1 MKAPQRWLIILPY
14 VMALAVVVFIGW
26 SVSRVLTYPDD
37 GIQWREVSGLI
48 SQIDPTSPVYGK
60 LQVGDLIVSVDG
72 VPTQQAVP
80 FYPNKHAGDEVQF
93 VIKRS
98 GQLLPVTIG
107 LVNPPLGKIIEWL
120 VPLLVALIFCLV
132 GVGIQT
138 FAPIG
143 RETQIFF
150 LFSQASALLL
160 CAGQIS
166 ELVPSWDST
175 MFGFLL
181 WMIGPLAVHFHL
193 HFPQPASIRGQRFF
207 IPILYCIAILGGLPY
222 LIISPSIIYT
232 SAWYPQYRTATLL
245 FLVTNLLIVV
255 VLLVHAYRFATTPGV
270 RGKIRIVVL
279 GGVLSA
285 LPIVTLTLLPDILL
299 QQHVMPYSLAIFM
312 MSILPLT
319 YGYAIFRHRLIEI
332 EKHINRGATY
342 ILVYSILGSFYM
354 FLYFSLHHWLTW
366 TTEQEPLVNTLL
378 VVVLATVLI
387 PLNRRMQ
394 RLVDTV
400 FYGGWYDYRSAIT
413 QITQGL
419 EQITDLRVLARTIS
433 ERLVFTLRLQE
444 TCVFLRD
451 VNGDFSVI
459 EVEPKPIRSGTFSQT
474 YPALPRSSLKYL
486 LNMGDAIERTVL
498 LEQLSQI
505 TITPEEHQ
513 LLDSEQVYLWVPVIG
528 RGQVQGLLALGPKFG
543 GDIFSDEDVD
553 ILRVVSRQIG
563 PIMENIHLLTQL
575 REHAAQLEKRV
586 AERTAELHDA
596 KERVEAILAGVGDG
610 VFVTDLQANILTV
623 NAAFEEMSGYSS
635 AETVGHNI
643 NMFYPP
649 ENDPNQLADMRLNL
663 QNGAVWSGE
672 LIMQRKNGA
681 LFDIQL
687 TIAPVRD
694 QSGMMVSNVGSLRD
708 ITRQRDLDRL
718 KDHFIS
724 DVSHELRTPA
734 TNLGLYLELLE
745 RATPEKR
752 VEYQSV
758 LMGQSRLLM
767 TLIDDILDLSRLTIG
782 KSKKIEMAAV
792 DLNLLAEQVVTAH
805 LPLAEVSELELIFDP
820 SPDLPAVRGEQNQL
834 ARLIT
839 NLVSNAIRY
848 TPMGHVCVRTYLADG
863 KACLEVEDTGIGIEP
878 EDQPHLFE
886 RFYRGRQ
893 VRQSKIHGTGL
904 GLAIVKEI
912 VDMHGGCVTIHS
924 QLGKG
929 STFQTWLPLYL
940 EPE

>member
-1 MKAPQRWLIILPY
+1 MKESQRWLIIFPY
-14 VMALAVVVFIGW
+14 VLALAVVIFIGW
-26 SVSRVLTYPDD
+26 SFLRVLAYPDD
-37 GIQWREVSGLI
+37 GIEQTQVSGLI
-48 SQIDPTSPVYGK
+48 TQISPNSPVHGV

-80 FYPNKHAGDEVQF
+80 FYANKHAGDEVQF
-93 VIKRS
+93 ILNRS
-98 GQLLPVTIG
+98 GQLLPITIR
-107 LVNPPLGKIIEWL
+107 LFNPPLNEMLGRL
-120 VPLLVALIFCLV
+120 MPMLVALFFCLV
-132 GVGIQT
+132 GLGIQT
-138 FAPIG
+138 FAPVS
-143 RETQIFF
+143 RETQLFF

-160 CAGQIS
+160 SAGEIS
-166 ELVPSWDST
+166 SMVPNWGSA
-175 MFGFLL
+175 MFSILIWL
-181 WMIGPLAVHFHL
+181 IGPLAVHFHL
-193 HFPQPASIRGQRFF
+193 HFPQRTSLRGQRFF
-207 IPILYCIAILGGLPY
+207 IPILYSIAILGGLPY
-222 LIISPSIIYT
+222 LVLGPEFLY
-232 SAWYPQYRTATLL
+232 AYRWYPQFRAGGLL
-245 FLVTNLLIVV
+245 FLAINLLIVV
-255 VLLVHAYRFATTPGV
+255 ALLVHVYRFATTPGV

-279 GGVLSA
+279 GGALSA

-299 QQHVMPYSLAIFM
+299 KQPVMPYPLAILM

-342 ILVYSILGSFYM
+342 ILVYSILGGFYM
-354 FLYFSLHHWLTW
+354 ILYFSLHYWLRW

-378 VVVLATVLI
+378 VVVLASILI
-387 PLNRRMQ
+387 PLNRRVQ
-394 RLVDTV
+394 RLVDSA

-413 QITQGL
+413 QITQGI
-419 EQITDLRVLARTIS
+419 EQITDLKVLARTVC

-451 VNGDFSVI
+451 INGDFTVI
-459 EVEPKPIRSGTFSQT
+459 EVEPKPGSNKLSSSS

-486 LNMGDAIERTVL
+486 LNVGDAIERTAL
-498 LEQLSQI
+498 LKQLSEI

-513 LLDSEQVYLWVPVIG
+513 LLNSEQVYLWVPIIG

-575 REHAAQLEKRV
+575 RRHAAQLEQRV

-610 VFVTDLQANILTV
+610 VFVIDLEVIILTV

-635 AETVGHNI
+635 AELVGKKINI
-643 NMFYPP
+643 LLPDD
-649 ENDPNQLADMRLNL
+649 NDLEQLEDMRLKL
-663 QNGAVWSGE
+663 RNGEAWSGE
-672 LIMQRKNGA
+672 LITQRKNGSQY
-681 LFDIQL
+681 DIQL

-694 QSGMMVSNVGSLRD
+694 QNGKIVSYVGSVRD

-734 TNLGLYLELLE
+734 TNLSLYLELLE
-745 RATPEKR
+745 RATPQKR
-752 VEYQSV
+752 VEYQSI

-767 TLIDDILDLSRLTIG
+767 TLIDDILDLSRLTIS
-782 KSKKIEMAAV
+782 KSKKVEMGMV
-792 DLNLLAEQVVTAH
+792 DLNLLAEQVITAH
-805 LPLAEVSELELIFDP
+805 LPLAEISGLELAFDP
-820 SPDLPAVRGEQNQL
+820 CVDLPLVRGEQNQL
-834 ARLIT
+834 ARMIT

-848 TPMGHVCVRTYLADG
+848 TPAGQVYVRSYQGNGMT
-863 KACLEVEDTGIGIEP
+863 CLEVQDTGIGIDS
-878 EDQPHLFE
+878 EDMPHLFE

-912 VDMHGGCVTIHS
+912 IDMHGGSVTIHS
-924 QLGKG
+924 ELGKG
-929 STFQTWLPLYL
+929 STFQVWLPINQG
-940 EPE
+940 PE

>member
-1 MKAPQRWLIILPY
+1 LKVSQRWLILYPY
-14 VMALAVVVFIGW
+14 VLAIAVVVLIGW
-26 SVSRVLTYPDD
+26 SVLRVLAYPDD
-37 GIQWREVSGLI
+37 GIKGTQESGLI
-48 SQIDPTSPVYGK
+48 TQISPNSPAYGI
-60 LQVGDLIVSVDG
+60 LRAGDLIVSVDG
-72 VPTQQAVP
+72 VPFQQAFP
-80 FYPNKHAGDEVQF
+80 FYPKKHAGDEVQI
-93 VIKRS
+93 VIKRG
-98 GQLLPVTIG
+98 GQLLPVTIY
-107 LVNPPLGKIIEWL
+107 LVKPSLDKTLEWL
-120 VPLLVALIFCLV
+120 VPLFVALIFCLV
-132 GVGIQT
+132 GVGVQT
-138 FAPIG
+138 FAPVS
-143 RETQIFF
+143 RETQLFF

-160 CAGQIS
+160 CTGQIS
-166 ELVPSWDST
+166 VMVPSWDST
-175 MFGFLL
+175 IFNYLL
-181 WMIGPLAVHFHL
+181 WPIGPLAVHFHL
-193 HFPQPASIRGQRFF
+193 HFPQRTSLRGQRFF
-207 IPILYCIAILGGLPY
+207 IPILYSIAVLAGLPY
-222 LIISPSIIYT
+222 LIFSPSVLYA
-232 SAWYPQYRTATLL
+232 SSWYPQYRAAKLL
-245 FLVTNLLIVV
+245 FLVINLLMVV
-255 VLLVHAYRFATTPGV
+255 ALLVHDYRFASTPGV

-285 LPIVTLTLLPDILL
+285 LPLVALTLLPDILL
-299 QQHVMPYSLAIFM
+299 QETVMPYPLAIFM

-354 FLYFSLHHWLTW
+354 FLYFILHHWLQW
-366 TTEQEPLVNTLL
+366 TTEQEPLMNTLL
-378 VVVLATVLI
+378 VVVLASLLI
-387 PLNRRMQ
+387 PLSRRMQ
-394 RLVDTV
+394 RIVDTV

-419 EQITDLRVLARTIS
+419 EQITDLKVLARVIS

-451 VNGDFSVI
+451 VHGDFSVI
-459 EVEPKPIRSGTFSQT
+459 EVEPKPKTGETTNQT
-474 YPALPRSSLKYL
+474 YPTLPRSSLKYL
-486 LNMGDAIERTVL
+486 LNMGDAIERTALVK
-498 LEQLSQI
+498 QLSDLI
-505 TITPEEHQ
+505 ITPEEHQ
-513 LLDSEQVYLWVPVIG
+513 LLDSEQVYLWVPIIG

-575 REHAAQLEKRV
+575 RQHAAQLEQRV

-610 VFVTDLQANILTV
+610 VFVTDLQSNILTV
-623 NAAFEEMSGYSS
+623 NAAFEEMTGYR
-635 AETVGHNI
+635 AAAVVGQKI
-643 NMFYPP
+643 DRLYPP
-649 ENDPNQLADMRLNL
+649 DNDHNQLADMRLTL
-663 QNGAVWSGE
+663 QNGVAWGGE
-672 LIMQRKNGA
+672 LIMQRKNRSQ
-681 LFDIQL
+681 FDVQL
-687 TIAPVRD
+687 TIAPVRN
-694 QSGMMVSNVGSLRD
+694 QSGKIVSYVGSQRD

-734 TNLGLYLELLE
+734 TNLVLYLELLE

-752 VEYQSV
+752 IEYQNV
-758 LMGQSRLLM
+758 LLGQSRLLM

-805 LPLAEVSELELIFDP
+805 LPLAEVSELRLIFDP
-820 SPDLPAVRGEQNQL
+820 CPDLPPVRGEQNQL

-848 TPMGHVCVRTYLADG
+848 TPQGQVCVRTYLADG
-863 KACLEVEDTGIGIEP
+863 QACLEVQDTGIGIDP

-912 VDMHGGCVTIHS
+912 VDMHGGCVTIQS
-924 QLGKG
+924 QLGNG
-929 STFQTWLPLYL
+929 STFQTWLPLYKDS
-940 EPE
+940 E

>member
-1 MKAPQRWLIILPY
+1 MKASQRWLIIFPY
-14 VMALAVVVFIGW
+14 VLALAVVGLIGW
-26 SVSRVLTYPDD
+26 SILRVIAYPDD
-37 GIQWREVSGLI
+37 GISTQVSGEITQL
-48 SQIDPTSPVYGK
+48 SPTSSLYRVLK
-60 LQVGDLIVSVDG
+60 LGDLIVSVDG
-72 VPTQQAVP
+72 VPVQQAVP
-80 FYPNKHAGDEVQF
+80 FYAKKRAGDTA
-93 VIKRS
+93 
-98 GQLLPVTIG
+98 LLMIRRGDQVFPATVT
-107 LVNPPLGKIIEWL
+107 LFTPPANKIVEGL
-120 VPLLVALIFCLV
+120 VPLLVALVFCLV
-132 GVGIQT
+132 GVAVQTYAPAGI
-138 FAPIG
+138 
-143 RETQIFF
+143 ETQLYY
-150 LFSQASALLL
+150 LFSQASGLLL
-160 CAGQIS
+160 CTGQIS
-166 ELVPSWDST
+166 YMAPSWST
-175 MFGFLL
+175 AIFGFLL
-181 WMIGPLAVHFHL
+181 CLIGPLAVHFHL
-193 HFPQPASIRGQRFF
+193 YFPQRANLPRQKLFVPF
-207 IPILYCIAILGGLPY
+207 LYGVALLGGLPY
-222 LIISPSIIYT
+222 LFINTPTLYAFS
-232 SAWYPQYRTATLL
+232 WYPQFRAAGLL
-245 FLVTNLLIVV
+245 FLVINLLIVV
-255 VLLVHAYRFATTPGV
+255 SLLVHAYRFATTPGV

-285 LPIVTLTLLPDILL
+285 LPLVTLTLLPDILL
-299 QQHVMPYSLAIFM
+299 QQYVMPYPVAIFM
-312 MSILPLT
+312 MSIMPFT

-354 FLYFSLHHWLTW
+354 FLYFSLHHWMHW

-378 VVVLATVLI
+378 VVVLASVLI
-387 PLNRRMQ
+387 PLSRRMQ

-419 EQITDLRVLARTIS
+419 EQITDLRVLARTVS

-459 EVEPKPIRSGTFSQT
+459 EVEPRPLYSEPLSQS
-474 YPALPRSSLKYL
+474 YPTLPRSSLKYL

-498 LEQLSQI
+498 LKQLSQI

-513 LLDSEQVYLWVPVIG
+513 LLDSEQVYLWVPIIG
-528 RGQVQGLLALGPKFG
+528 RGEVQGLLALGPKYG

-553 ILRVVSRQIG
+553 ILRVISRQIG

-575 REHAAQLEKRV
+575 RQHAAQLEQHV

-635 AETVGHNI
+635 AESVGHNI
-643 NMFYPP
+643 DMFYPP
-649 ENDPNQLADMRLNL
+649 ENDPIQIADMRLNL
-663 QNGAVWSGE
+663 QNGVVWSGE

-687 TIAPVRD
+687 TIAPVRN
-694 QSGMMVSNVGSLRD
+694 QNGKMVSYVGSQRD

-752 VEYQSV
+752 LEYQSV

-782 KSKKIEMAAV
+782 KSKKIELTAV

-805 LPLAEVSELELIFDP
+805 LPLAEVSELELIFIP
-820 SPDLPAVRGEQNQL
+820 NLDLPPVRGEQNQL

-848 TPMGHVCVRTYLADG
+848 TPQGHVCVRTYLADG
-863 KACLEVEDTGIGIEP
+863 QACLEVEDTGIGIEP
-878 EDQPHLFE
+878 EDQLHLFE

-912 VDMHGGCVTIHS
+912 VDMHGGCVTIQS
-924 QLGKG
+924 QPGKG
-929 STFQTWLPLYL
+929 SIFRTWLPLYL

>member
-1 MKAPQRWLIILPY
+1 MKASQRWLIIVPY
-14 VMALAVVVFIGW
+14 LLALAVVGFIGW
-26 SVSRVLTYPDD
+26 GVLRVLTYPDD
-37 GIQWREVSGLI
+37 GIQSTQAPGLI
-48 SQIDPTSPVYGK
+48 TKIATTSPVYGL
-60 LQVGDLIVSVDG
+60 LQVGDLIVTVNG
-72 VPTQQAVP
+72 VPAQQAVP
-80 FYPNKHAGDEVQF
+80 FYANKRAGDEIHLIVRRNGQF
-93 VIKRS
+93 
-98 GQLLPVTIG
+98 LPVDIR
-107 LVNPPLGKIIEWL
+107 LFNPPLNETL
-120 VPLLVALIFCLV
+120 ERLMPLLVALIFCLA

-138 FAPIG
+138 FAPAN
-143 RETQIFF
+143 RETQLFY

-160 CAGQIS
+160 AAGEIS
-166 ELVPSWDST
+166 GMVPTWDSAL
-175 MFGFLL
+175 FGSLL
-181 WMIGPLAVHFHL
+181 WLIGPLAVHFHL
-193 HFPQPASIRGQRFF
+193 HFPQRANLRSQRFF
-207 IPILYCIAILGGLPY
+207 VPFLYSVAVLAGLPY
-222 LIISPSIIYT
+222 LVIGPQVLHSFR
-232 SAWYPQYRTATLL
+232 WYPQFRAGGLL
-245 FLVTNLLIVV
+245 FLAGNLLLVV
-255 VLLVHAYRFATTPGV
+255 ALLVYDYRFATTPGV

-285 LPIVTLTLLPDILL
+285 LPMVTLTLLPDILL
-299 QQHVMPYSLAIFM
+299 QQYVMPYALAIVM
-312 MSILPLT
+312 MGILPLT
-319 YGYAIFRHRLIEI
+319 YGYAIFRHNLIEI

-342 ILVYSILGSFYM
+342 ILVYSVLGSFYM
-354 FLYFSLHHWLTW
+354 FLYFSLHHFFQW
-366 TTEQEPLVNTLL
+366 TTEQEPFVNTML
-378 VVVLATVLI
+378 VVVLASVLI
-387 PLNRRMQ
+387 PLSRRMQ
-394 RLVDTV
+394 RIVDTV

-419 EQITDLRVLARTIS
+419 EQITDLRVLARTIC

-451 VNGDFSVI
+451 VKGDFSVI
-459 EVEPKPIRSGTFSQT
+459 EVEPRPKNTGLATQM
-474 YPALPRSSLKYL
+474 YPTLPRSSLKYL
-486 LNMGDAIERTVL
+486 LNMGDAIEKTAL
-498 LEQLSQI
+498 LRQLAEVN
-505 TITPEEHQ
+505 ITPEENQ
-513 LLDSEQVYLWVPVIG
+513 LLNSEQVYLWVPIIG
-528 RGQVQGLLALGPKFG
+528 RSQVQGLLALGPKFG

-553 ILRVVSRQIG
+553 ILRVVSRQVG
-563 PIMENIHLLTQL
+563 PIMENILLLTQL
-575 REHAAQLEKRV
+575 REHAAQLEQRV

-596 KERVEAILAGVGDG
+596 MERVEAILAGVGDG
-610 VFVTDLQANILTV
+610 VFVTDLQVDIITV
-623 NAAFEEMSGYSS
+623 NAAFEKMSGYSS
-635 AETVGHNI
+635 ADLVGRQI
-643 NMFYPP
+643 DILFPTD
-649 ENDPNQLADMRLNL
+649 NDPVQLADMRQDLR
-663 QNGAVWSGE
+663 NGVAWSGE
-672 LIMQRKNGA
+672 LITRRKDGS

-694 QSGMMVSNVGSLRD
+694 QSGKIMSYVGSQRD

-718 KDHFIS
+718 KDRFIS

-782 KSKKIEMAAV
+782 KSKKMEMASV

-805 LPLAEVSELELIFDP
+805 LPLAEVSELHLAFDP
-820 SPDLPAVRGEQNQL
+820 SPELPAVRGEQNQL

-848 TPMGHVCVRTYLADG
+848 TPQGNICVRTYVSNG
-863 KACLEVEDTGIGIEP
+863 QVCLEVQDTGIGIDP
-878 EDQPHLFE
+878 EDLPHLFE

-924 QLGKG
+924 DLGKG
-929 STFQTWLPLYL
+929 STFQTWLPVYR